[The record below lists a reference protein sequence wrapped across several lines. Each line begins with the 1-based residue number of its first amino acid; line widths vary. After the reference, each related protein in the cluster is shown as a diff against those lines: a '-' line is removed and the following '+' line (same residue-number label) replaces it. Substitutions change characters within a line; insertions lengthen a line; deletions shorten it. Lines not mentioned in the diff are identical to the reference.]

1 LCCVTRHILT
11 YTPVINLYRK
21 ALLHIMTHDVVSL
34 VCRLKECVDAAHA
47 ALVPQPDPAVLEP
60 DDYAVL
66 EALLNSPEETVVVP
80 PRRFLLHRQLTMTA
94 YNKRV
99 YFARGAVV
107 IATQDTRTEA
117 ALVVRGSAVKF
128 TGLALGCNGVAVDAT
143 ACVGWKL
150 TRGVIVGRVVAAK
163 ATVRKT
169 VVIAQGNK
177 KAGISGCVDV
187 GNVHFVTQCSLLDAR
202 CDLFEGIDV
211 HRWVPKHAMIRYR
224 LDTDYEA
231 LYALST
237 GAVDMLFDMSTGK
250 TYTQAM
256 QRLYAHVAGVVTAGA
271 LTDAR
276 LAILRLPEKDDFK
289 LAALCAYTDA
299 LNAED
304 LSRRFG
310 HVRKHALPL
319 AIARATRK
327 RAKEDGC
334 TTVDWTKAMEF
345 YLQCHLK
352 WDSTTDNHMIK
363 RAHAKW
369 RQLITRLMAAVAL
382 FPDLPADTEARERY
396 MDELAKQLDGD
407 VDG

>member
-1 LCCVTRHILT
+1 
-11 YTPVINLYRK
+11 
-21 ALLHIMTHDVVSL
+21 MTHDVVSL

-47 ALVPQPDPAVLEP
+47 ALVPQPAVLKP
-60 DDYAVL
+60 DDHAAL
-66 EALLNSPEETVVVP
+66 EALLNSPEEVVVVP
-80 PRRFLLHRQLTMTA
+80 PRRFILHRQLTMTA
-94 YNKRV
+94 HPCPAHRKRV

-169 VVIAQGNK
+169 VVIAQGNSEPK
-177 KAGISGCVDV
+177 IMEVVTVGKGSCVESCNLV
-187 GNVHFVTQCSLLDAR
+187 AR
-202 CDLFEGIDV
+202 QDNPFEGIDV
-211 HRWVPKHAMIRYR
+211 HRWTPQHAMIRYR

-237 GAVDMLFDMSTGK
+237 GAVNTLFDISVGK

-299 LNAED
+299 LNAKD
-304 LSRRFG
+304 YSRRFG

-345 YLQCHLK
+345 YLKCHLK
-352 WDSTTDNHMIK
+352 WDSTTDTHMIK
-363 RAHAKW
+363 CAHAKW
-369 RQLITRLMAAVAL
+369 RQLVPRLMAAVGL
-382 FPDLPADTEARERY
+382 FPDLPAGTEARERY

-407 VDG
+407 VDD

>member
-1 LCCVTRHILT
+1 
-11 YTPVINLYRK
+11 
-21 ALLHIMTHDVVSL
+21 MTHDVVSL

-47 ALVPQPDPAVLEP
+47 ALVPDPNDHA
-60 DDYAVL
+60 AL

-80 PRRFLLHRQLTMTA
+80 PRRFILHRQLTMTA
-94 YNKRV
+94 CNKRV

-187 GNVHFVTQCSLLDAR
+187 GNVYFVTQCSLLDAR

-237 GAVDMLFDMSTGK
+237 GAVDTLFDMSVGK

-276 LAILRLPEKDDFK
+276 LAILRLPEKDDFH

-299 LNAED
+299 LNTED

-319 AIARATRK
+319 AIARATREQ
-327 RAKEDGC
+327 ATQDGC
-334 TTVDWTKAMEF
+334 NWDVWKVPMEF

-363 RAHAKW
+363 CAHAKW
-369 RQLITRLMAAVAL
+369 RQLVARLMAAVGL

-396 MDELAKQLDGD
+396 MDELAKQLDGEE
-407 VDG
+407 GGQ

>member
-1 LCCVTRHILT
+1 
-11 YTPVINLYRK
+11 
-21 ALLHIMTHDVVSL
+21 MSHDVVSL

-47 ALVPQPDPAVLEP
+47 ALVPEP
-60 DDYAVL
+60 DDHAAL

-80 PRRFLLHRQLTMTA
+80 PRRFILHRQLTMTA
-94 YNKRV
+94 HPSPAHRKRV

-128 TGLALGCNGVAVDAT
+128 AGLALGCNGVAVDAT
-143 ACVGWKL
+143 ACDGWKL

-163 ATVRKT
+163 ATVRGT
-169 VVIAQGNK
+169 VVIVSDGNK
-177 KAGISGCVDV
+177 KVGVSGWVDV
-187 GNVHFVTQCSLLDAR
+187 GNLSFVTECTLLDAR
-202 CDLFEGIDV
+202 CNPFEGIDV
-211 HRWVPKHAMIRYR
+211 HRWVPKHAMIRQR

-237 GAVDMLFDMSTGK
+237 GAVDTLFDMSGDLGK
-250 TYTQAM
+250 IYTQAR
-256 QRLYAHVAGVVTAGA
+256 QSLNAHVAGVVTAGA

-319 AIARATRK
+319 AIARATCEQ
-327 RAKEDGC
+327 ANADAC
-334 TTVDWTKAMEF
+334 TNMWMVPMEF
-345 YLQCHLK
+345 YLRCNLK

-363 RAHAKW
+363 CAHAKW
-369 RQLITRLMAAVAL
+369 RQLVARLMAAVGL
-382 FPDLPADTEARERY
+382 FPDLPTETEARERY